1 MSQYHVTVLGAGLAG
16 CEAALWLAGKGVDVT
31 LYEQKPTHF
40 SPAHKSE
47 GFAELICSN
56 SLKAERLDSASG
68 LLKEEMRRMGSQL
81 LSAAEEAR
89 VAAGGALAVDRDAFS
104 AAVTRR
110 VEQCPNITVRRERVE
125 QIDESTPILV
135 ATGPLTDGALADEIG
150 RLTGDERLH
159 FYDAVAP
166 IVTAE
171 SLDYDRVFA
180 ASRYDRGEAD
190 YLNCP
195 FNKAEY
201 EAFHAALASAERAPL
216 HDFDAGAEQGAA
228 PDPDAHG
235 KKADTVTVYE
245 GCMPIEIMAARG
257 ADTMRFGPLRPV
269 GLVDPNTGHRPW
281 ANVQLRAEN
290 KERTLYNIVGFQTN
304 LKWGEQKR
312 VFRMIPGLE
321 NAEFVRY
328 GVMHRNTFLDAPR
341 VLNAGLFLNEHP
353 NVFFAGQITGFAGL
367 VGAGR
372 TETMRAV
379 FGADKLDSGEIYVKG
394 EKVHIRTPKDA
405 IKRKIAFL
413 TEDRKGQGLV
423 LNLDVRTNLVLA
435 NMKGFSNGPFLDKD
449 RIEQAGNDNVSALKI
464 KTPSLNEVVGQ
475 LSGGNQQKVV
485 IGKWVNTDADI
496 FIFDEPTRGIDV
508 GAKIEVYRVMN
519 DLVKAGKCVIMVSS
533 ELPEILAMSDHV
545 VVMRGGRV
553 MADIDRDT
561 PHFNSEDIM
570 KAAWGGELD

>member
-1 MSQYHVTVLGAGLAG
+1 MARAS
-16 CEAALWLAGKGVDVT
+16 D
-31 LYEQKPTHF
+31 
-40 SPAHKSE
+40 S
-47 GFAELICSN
+47 
-56 SLKAERLDSASG
+56 KASFKADSFI
-68 LLKEEMRRMGSQL
+68 EP
-81 LSAAEEAR
+81 
-89 VAAGGALAVDRDAFS
+89 AFS
-104 AAVTRR
+104 
-110 VEQCPNITVRRERVE
+110 
-125 QIDESTPILV
+125 S
-135 ATGPLTDGALADEIG
+135 
-150 RLTGDERLH
+150 
-159 FYDAVAP
+159 
-166 IVTAE
+166 TAE
-171 SLDYDRVFA
+171 SAVSDMVRGFVSTVRVLKRMWSDRTDFDVHGGNKA
-180 ASRYDRGEAD
+180 RAPESSRNAGQQLPQAVLLDRGFHKQCDFFGRHAD
-190 YLNCP
+190 VGDVG
-195 FNKAEY
+195 KVQAEPHFGGF
-201 EAFHAALASAERAPL
+201 ACHG
-216 HDFDAGAEQGAA
+216 AG
-228 PDPDAHG
+228 
-235 KKADTVTVYE
+235 
-245 GCMPIEIMAARG
+245 
-257 ADTMRFGPLRPV
+257 
-269 GLVDPNTGHRPW
+269 
-281 ANVQLRAEN
+281 
-290 KERTLYNIVGFQTN
+290 
-304 LKWGEQKR
+304 
-312 VFRMIPGLE
+312 
-321 NAEFVRY
+321 
-328 GVMHRNTFLDAPR
+328 
-341 VLNAGLFLNEHP
+341 
-353 NVFFAGQITGFAGL
+353 GFAGL

>member
-1 MSQYHVTVLGAGLAG
+1 M
-16 CEAALWLAGKGVDVT
+16 
-31 LYEQKPTHF
+31 
-40 SPAHKSE
+40 
-47 GFAELICSN
+47 
-56 SLKAERLDSASG
+56 
-68 LLKEEMRRMGSQL
+68 
-81 LSAAEEAR
+81 
-89 VAAGGALAVDRDAFS
+89 
-104 AAVTRR
+104 
-110 VEQCPNITVRRERVE
+110 
-125 QIDESTPILV
+125 
-135 ATGPLTDGALADEIG
+135 GALADEIG

-171 SLDYDRVFA
+171 SLDYNKVFA

-216 HDFDAGAEQGAA
+216 HAFDAGAEQGAQ

-312 VFRMIPGLE
+312 VFSMIPGLE

-341 VLNAGLFLNEHP
+341 VLDAGLFLKEHP
-353 NVFFAGQITGFAGL
+353 NVFFAGQITGFEGYMESAASGL
-367 VGAGR
+367 LAAHQMLARLNGRELPPPPAATMCGALLDYITTPNKDFQPMGANMGILPR
-372 TETMRAV
+372 TEEINSIR
-379 FGADKLDSGEIYVKG
+379 DKRERYMALSQAAQDAMQAWVK
-394 EKVHIRTPKDA
+394 EYEA
-405 IKRKIAFL
+405 
-413 TEDRKGQGLV
+413 
-423 LNLDVRTNLVLA
+423 
-435 NMKGFSNGPFLDKD
+435 
-449 RIEQAGNDNVSALKI
+449 
-464 KTPSLNEVVGQ
+464 
-475 LSGGNQQKVV
+475 
-485 IGKWVNTDADI
+485 
-496 FIFDEPTRGIDV
+496 
-508 GAKIEVYRVMN
+508 
-519 DLVKAGKCVIMVSS
+519 
-533 ELPEILAMSDHV
+533 
-545 VVMRGGRV
+545 
-553 MADIDRDT
+553 
-561 PHFNSEDIM
+561 
-570 KAAWGGELD
+570 